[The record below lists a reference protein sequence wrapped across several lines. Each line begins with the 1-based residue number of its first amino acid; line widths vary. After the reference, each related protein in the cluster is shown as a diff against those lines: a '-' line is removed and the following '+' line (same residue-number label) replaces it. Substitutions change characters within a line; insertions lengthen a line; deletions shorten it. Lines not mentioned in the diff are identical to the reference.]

1 MKKSLSILTLLFA
14 FSSAT
19 FANQHHEIQM
29 LDYGEGGSMVFEP
42 AYLKANVGDTVT
54 FKATHK
60 GHWVQSKT
68 LPEGV
73 TEFLSEDGQDF
84 TITLSEEG
92 IYVYTCPPHRMV
104 NMNGVIQA
112 GNPVNLEQAKAM
124 VFELDKRSMQN
135 KGRLTK
141 YFSE

>member
-1 MKKSLSILTLLFA
+1 MKKYLTLLGLLI
-14 FSSAT
+14 SVTSY
-19 FANQHHEIQM
+19 ANQHYEIQM
-29 LDYGEGGSMVFEP
+29 LDYGEDGSMVFEP

-73 TEFLSEDGQDF
+73 PEFLSEDGQDF
-84 TITLSEEG
+84 TITLTKEG

-112 GNPVNLEQAKAM
+112 GKAVNLAEAKAM
-124 VFELDKRSMQN
+124 VAELDKRSMQN

-141 YFSE
+141 YFSEE